1 MHNAPRP
8 PSTWNFVDLFCGGGL
23 GARGAV
29 QAGANPIV
37 AADLWKI
44 ATSTY
49 ASNFA
54 GASVHTARIED
65 LHPKTVVGRRRV
77 DLLLT
82 SPECT
87 NHTPARGSRPRDE
100 NSRDTALTTLRWAED
115 LSPAWIV
122 LENVSPMRLWPRYE
136 ALVSGLKA
144 LGYLLREQVLCASQ
158 FGVAQRRR
166 RLFITCGKE
175 MEPPKIPLPRLRI
188 SRTVQQILDRDGTWP
203 TTDLYAEGRAKR
215 TLENAQRAINALG
228 IKEPFLLVYYGSD
241 KGGGWQSVEEP
252 LRTVTTLDRFALV
265 TPHRAGHRM
274 RMLQPRELARAM
286 GLPASHIFPHGSR
299 RDRVRLC
306 GNGVCAPVMKAIVE
320 ELMSAKEA
328 N

>member
-1 MHNAPRP
+1 MHNVRNASR
-8 PSTWNFVDLFCGGGL
+8 TWNFVDLFCGGGL

-37 AADLWKI
+37 AADLWNI

-49 ASNFA
+49 ASNFS
-54 GASVHTARIED
+54 GASVHNARIED
-65 LHPKTVVGRRRV
+65 LDPRTVVGRRRV

-100 NSRDTALTTLRWAED
+100 TSRDTALTTLRWAEE

-122 LENVSPMRLWPRYE
+122 LENVSPMKFWPRYQ
-136 ALVSGLKA
+136 ALLSGLKG
-144 LGYLLREQVLCASQ
+144 LGYFLREQVLCASQ
-158 FGVAQRRR
+158 FGVPQRRR

-175 MEPPKIPLPRLRI
+175 MEPPKIPLPRLRV
-188 SRTVQQILDRDGTWP
+188 SRTVWLILDRDGTWP
-203 TTDLYAEGRAKR
+203 TTPLETTGRAKR
-215 TLENAQRAINALG
+215 TLENAQRAIDELG
-228 IKEPFLLVYYGSD
+228 NKEPFLLVYYGSD
-241 KGGGWQSVEEP
+241 KSGGWQSVDEP

-286 GLPASHIFPHGSR
+286 GLPASHLFPHGSR
-299 RDRVRLC
+299 RDRIRLC

-320 ELMSAKEA
+320 ALMSAQ
-328 N
+328 